1 MRTVLVVDD
10 EPMLRVLAVE
20 MLEDAGH
27 CVVDFCNAAQAIAY
41 CDIPAND
48 ICAVL
53 TDINMP
59 GELDGLDLARH
70 LRDTRPDTHIVVTSG
85 RYSVMPGDIRPAVTF
100 LAKPWTTAKLLSAID
115 CPAP

>member
-10 EPMLRVLAVE
+10 EPMLRMLAIE

-27 CVVDFCNAAQAIAY
+27 FVVDFCNAAQAIAY
-41 CDIPAND
+41 CDMPAHD
-48 ICAVL
+48 IGAVL

-70 LRDTRPDTHIVVTSG
+70 LRDTRPTTHIVVTSG
-85 RYSVMPGDIRPAVTF
+85 RYSIMPGDIRPAVTF
-100 LAKPWTTAKLLSAID
+100 LPKPWTSARLLTAIGTPLI
-115 CPAP
+115 